1 VNDLDQ
7 KIIEVYGKPIVI
19 GEGKETR
26 YQSPL
31 IAVLRHPDSALY
43 DKLQWKSEWRHHS
56 TVQMATLHVFFM
68 VWVVLA
74 ALHIMAA
81 FSNPMG
87 SLIVSL
93 IFACI
98 VPAVEIIAGFFV
110 FRLVRIIF
118 GVIDVYVSV
127 ILLTFKTGKSSSE
140 YRKLFQALAQA
151 GQQDKASAAKL
162 IAWLM

>member
-1 VNDLDQ
+1 
-7 KIIEVYGKPIVI
+7 
-19 GEGKETR
+19 
-26 YQSPL
+26 
-31 IAVLRHPDSALY
+31 
-43 DKLQWKSEWRHHS
+43 LQWKSEWRHHS

-81 FSNPMG
+81 FSNQMG